1 MFLTAVMDAM
11 GPPAPPA
18 DPGGPVSGVSK
29 LLLWS
34 SLKEVLAVTVE
45 LAKKLL
51 DKLVDK
57 LALCE

>member
-1 MFLTAVMDAM
+1 MGPDTLMFLTAVMDAM
-11 GPPAPPA
+11 
-18 DPGGPVSGVSK
+18 DP
-29 LLLWS
+29 
-34 SLKEVLAVTVE
+34 LKEALAATVE